1 MKYTRPILILWKN
14 RPSLKPTFYS
24 FPISIASFSNQT
36 QNFLNHESM
45 KQGKNKPFNIP
56 VSFPEKKCNR
66 PDPLIILEKRGMGV
80 YDTKPLGTLYST
92 FSSLYYALSVSMTVM
107 IYEIQYRCIFQRGLY
122 FISSR
127 HQNGQEVTRHTG
139 RGNPSPTASPEG
151 LRIISKMNILYAFY
165 RKMLNS

>member
-1 MKYTRPILILWKN
+1 MQQAQSFN
-14 RPSLKPTFYS
+14 YS
-24 FPISIASFSNQT
+24 
-36 QNFLNHESM
+36 
-45 KQGKNKPFNIP
+45 G
-56 VSFPEKKCNR
+56 EK
-66 PDPLIILEKRGMGV
+66 GGGV
-80 YDTKPLGTLYST
+80 YDTKPIGTLYVT

-107 IYEIQYRCIFQRGLY
+107 IYELQYRCIFQRGLY

-151 LRIISKMNILYAFY
+151 LRIISKMNILYVFY